1 MAFHR
6 RALKSAEAVAA
17 CVAGALSVAL
27 HTQPLWPSNVP
38 IQSPVSA
45 LRSIGWPSVGGRGY
59 RAVSARFG
67 HAVRGFSNARIVRER
82 RVAPLRNDAEKSW
95 MTTRPWVPHLT
106 LGGADQEDAV
116 VGDAAVLEVVDGARV
131 PVAHERGVRRR
142 HPRCVTLPARALD
155 VSDPRRR
162 SRPAL
167 RDTDC
172 SDPNST
178 LQRGTD
184 ARGTRRIGKIW
195 FFAHLLYSTR
205 GGLLRLGHLIHARHQ
220 LLVHLAHAL
229 VELTRRARLAHP
241 VHVHPRLRQ
250 PSPRVRPLRVPRRPL
265 RRPRPTP
272 AHVQARRSVLRER
285 RRVLAPTR
293 RLQRAHALQP
303 RLVRHQKL
311 PARLLEVRGE

>member
-59 RAVSARFG
+59 RAVSAMFG
-67 HAVRGFSNARIVRER
+67 HAVREFSDARIVSGR
-82 RVAPLRNDAEKSW
+82 RVAPLGNDAEKGW
-95 MTTRPWVPHLT
+95 MTTRPWVPRLT

-131 PVAHERGVRRR
+131 PVAHERSVRRR

-162 SRPAL
+162 SRP
-167 RDTDC
+167 RH
-172 SDPNST
+172 
-178 LQRGTD
+178 
-184 ARGTRRIGKIW
+184 TR
-195 FFAHLLYSTR
+195 
-205 GGLLRLGHLIHARHQ
+205 LLR
-220 LLVHLAHAL
+220 
-229 VELTRRARLAHP
+229 P
-241 VHVHPRLRQ
+241 
-250 PSPRVRPLRVPRRPL
+250 
-265 RRPRPTP
+265 
-272 AHVQARRSVLRER
+272 
-285 RRVLAPTR
+285 
-293 RLQRAHALQP
+293 
-303 RLVRHQKL
+303 
-311 PARLLEVRGE
+311 